1 MRRDL
6 RLLTGAGL
14 VWCCTATASAQTISI
29 TTCGAT
35 VPDGQTGILDVDL
48 TCAGGPGTFGV
59 VVENRGT
66 LDLAGHT
73 LAGGNTGVRC
83 ENRCV
88 VTSSTGTGTI
98 RDAETAGIAVV
109 HDRGVLHLSN
119 VSLEGNLFGLLADF
133 SYGKVFGTEVTLTG
147 SGIGIQARKIRL
159 TGLTA
164 TGNHRVAQARKTMLT
179 DSTVADSG
187 ETAISGRTAVLN
199 NSSVTGSASGIDLLT
214 ERRPRVIASTCGGSR
229 NLSNPT
235 QTWGVCAND

>member
-6 RLLTGAGL
+6 LTVAGL
-14 VWCCTATASAQTISI
+14 VWCCTALTAGAQTVSI
-29 TTCGAT
+29 TTCGET
-35 VPDGQTGILDVDL
+35 VPAGQTGVLDADL
-48 TCAGGPGTFGV
+48 TCPGGPGTFGV
-59 VVENRGT
+59 LVENRGT

-73 LAGGNTGVRC
+73 LAGANAGVRC

-88 VTSSTGTGTI
+88 VTSSIGTGTI
-98 RDAETAGIAVV
+98 RDAETAGIAVLYE
-109 HDRGVLHLSN
+109 RGVLEVSN
-119 VSLEGNLFGLLADF
+119 VSLDDNLYALLADF
-133 SYGKVFGTEVTLTG
+133 LHGKVFGTQVTLTG

-164 TGNHRVAQARKTMLT
+164 TGNYRVAQARKTMLT

-187 ETAISGRTAVLN
+187 DTAISGHAAVLN

-214 ERRPRVIASTCGGSR
+214 ERRPRLIASTCGGSR

-235 QTWGVCAND
+235 ETWGVCTND